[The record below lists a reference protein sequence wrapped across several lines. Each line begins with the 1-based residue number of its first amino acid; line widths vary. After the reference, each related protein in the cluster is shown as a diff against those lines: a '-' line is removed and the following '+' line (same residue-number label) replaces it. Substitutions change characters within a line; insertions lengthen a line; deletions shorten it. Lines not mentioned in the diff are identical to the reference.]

1 MEKVL
6 FRVGSP
12 VVWKMSYSELVALLY
27 GKGGGHAVQ
36 KRCCCRACTEQ
47 AVLLCGKGGVA
58 QNRLFRCVVKVVLH
72 RIGCFAVW

>member
-6 FRVGSP
+6 FRVGSSG
-12 VVWKMSYSELVALLY
+12 VWKRCSEWVALVY

-47 AVLLCGKGGVA
+47 AVLLCGKGGIA

-72 RIGCFAVW
+72 RAGSFAVW